1 MKKGLVLMMLAV
13 VFVLASCSKESKLN
27 RKLDGKW
34 NLTKVDGNAL
44 PSGSTST
51 ITFTKDKKGV
61 GTYSATYSIG
71 GFSGT
76 DTGTYTLEG
85 DTKIKTKSNATGST
99 ESVSTVTE
107 YTKTTLK
114 ITDADGGTSEYTKA
128 D

>member
-13 VFVLASCSKESKLN
+13 VFVMASCSKESKLN

-44 PSGSTST
+44 PSGYTSS
-51 ITFTKDKKGV
+51 ITFTKDKKV
-61 GTYSATYSIG
+61 GTYSASFTFAG
-71 GFSGT
+71 LSGT

-85 DTKIKTKSNATGST
+85 DTKITMTSNATGST
-99 ESVSTVTE
+99 ATTSTITE
-107 YTKTTLK
+107 YSKTTLI
-114 ITDADGGTSEYTKA
+114 ITDADGDTAEYTKA